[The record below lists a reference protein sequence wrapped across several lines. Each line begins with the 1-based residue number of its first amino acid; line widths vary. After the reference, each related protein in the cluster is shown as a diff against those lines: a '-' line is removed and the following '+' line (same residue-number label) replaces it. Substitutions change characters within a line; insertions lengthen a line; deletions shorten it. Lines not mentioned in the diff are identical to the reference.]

1 MGIPCNTMLSL
12 PYANQFRVLAG
23 KSGLGNLVQWVH
35 NLEDPRYVEW
45 LRGGELIILTGIIT
59 KDDAKVLCRLMEQLF
74 DKQVAAVAVS
84 LSEFIPVVP
93 KEVCACCDRLG
104 LPLLEL
110 PAHVRIVDI
119 SRSIGTTISNSQKW
133 NDERAILLLDLLY
146 GKRLSEKRLRRFGF
160 HAQQHFRVVQVQLLW
175 EHSAVEASRLQGE
188 MVFYEEE
195 NLLYQAKTY
204 IQEELQKQKQD
215 CWLTADDDMILWLI
229 ETEPEKRVA
238 PLLRYIMLCLQEKL
252 PDTDIQVGVSEEFTD
267 IRRLRSYA
275 EHARKALFLNPQRD
289 VEAPIAF
296 YDDMVSYQLFEQART
311 SLDLNEMAARVLGNL
326 LREEHRDL
334 LNSLRRYIEHDCNQ
348 KDAAKALFCHVNT
361 LYFRLKKIER
371 MLHRDLNR
379 MDDLFDLMLAL
390 RLYDFCQDELGGK

>member
-1 MGIPCNTMLSL
+1 MGISCSAMLNL

-23 KSGLGNLVQWVH
+23 KSGLGNVVQWVH

-93 KEVCACCDRLG
+93 KDVCACCDRLG

-119 SRSIGTTISNSQKW
+119 SRSIGTAISKSQKW
-133 NDERAILLLDLLY
+133 SDERSALLLDLLY

-160 HAQQHFRVVQVQLLW
+160 HSQRHFRVAQVQLLW
-175 EHSAVEASRLQGE
+175 EHSPAKADGPHGE

-195 NLLYQAKTY
+195 NPLNQVKTY
-204 IQEELQKQKQD
+204 IQEVLQKQKRD
-215 CWLTADDDMILWLI
+215 CWLTADDDMLLWLI

-238 PLLRYIMLCLQEKL
+238 PLLRHIVLYLQEKL
-252 PDTDIQVGVSEEFTD
+252 PDADIQVGVSEEFTD
-267 IRRLRSYA
+267 IRRLRSCT

-311 SLDLNEMAARVLGNL
+311 SQDLNEMAARVLGDL
-326 LREEHRDL
+326 LREEHREL
-334 LNSLRRYIEHDCNQ
+334 LNSLRCYIQHDRNQ

-361 LYFRLKKIER
+361 LHFRLKKIER

-390 RLYDFCQDELGGK
+390 RLYDFCRDELGGK